1 MEQHRTVALSE
12 KIHASVW
19 CRAILLGLV
28 FELTAP
34 NVSSA
39 PKAELW
45 EKWATHD
52 LSSRV
57 TIDHSA
63 WALFLNTYLRASPD
77 GINRIPYGNVIDADK
92 RRLANYVAT
101 LETIPI
107 SRYHRNEQLAYW
119 INLYNAATIKLVLD
133 HYPIQSIFD
142 IKISPGLFSAGPWGK
157 KFLEVEREKLSLD
170 DIEHRILRP
179 VWQDPRIHYA
189 VNCASVG
196 CPNLMDEPF
205 TAANSE
211 TLLTVAARD
220 YINHERGVML
230 RGGRLVVSRIYEW
243 YKEDFDGSDEGVI
256 RHLRQFAKLDLA
268 SALASV
274 NRISDY
280 RYDWALNDAGRA
292 SDPQRRTASGKSG
305 PESKD

>member
-1 MEQHRTVALSE
+1 M
-12 KIHASVW
+12 
-19 CRAILLGLV
+19 
-28 FELTAP
+28 
-34 NVSSA
+34 
-39 PKAELW
+39 
-45 EKWATHD
+45 HD
-52 LSSRV
+52 PSSRV

-77 GINRIPYGNVIDADK
+77 GINRIPYAKVSDADK

-205 TAANSE
+205 TGANAE

-230 RGGRLVVSRIYEW
+230 RDGRLVVSRIYEW
-243 YKEDFDGSDEGVI
+243 YKEDFDSSDEGVI
-256 RHLRQFAKLDLA
+256 RHFYSVEMYLDGSKDRDPRQLDLFWPLWHLLDLTPEGRGTDWFPRYSYSGE
-268 SALASV
+268 SANCCS
-274 NRISDY
+274 
-280 RYDWALNDAGRA
+280 
-292 SDPQRRTASGKSG
+292 
-305 PESKD
+305 